1 MSKITGFTQY
11 LKHFELSF
19 LFLGSLTEFWTFQY
33 VVENCIRSWSSSSFS
48 EELAKNR
55 TLLCWEMRK
64 HIRQFFPQRACRL
77 VPSRVVSL
85 MWKLECR
92 CMKLKQAMKYPLVGN
107 NFQAVLSWGGSNLQF
122 KQKIMILSGTSYPYF
137 VSSRVAPSRIRLVV
151 FEYGH

>member
-33 VVENCIRSWSSSSFS
+33 VVENSIRSWSSSSFS
-48 EELAKNR
+48 EDLAKNR

-92 CMKLKQAMKYPLVGN
+92 CMKLRPRNTHLLETTVKLCWVGVDSIYSSSKKLWHSL
-107 NFQAVLSWGGSNLQF
+107 AVARVIHTSLAVELHLQ
-122 KQKIMILSGTSYPYF
+122 
-137 VSSRVAPSRIRLVV
+137 
-151 FEYGH
+151 E